1 MENRMTRDS
10 ANSARILGIGRTP
23 FYKSSG
29 RSMLDLALAA
39 TKDACSDAGVPLSS
53 IDGAVTF
60 GLNDTITSI
69 SLLNTLGCEVK
80 WYTDLQG
87 GANIALSSVILAA
100 QVVNAGLAER
110 IVVFRAINSRSGLR
124 LGGIGT
130 KPPTTGDAQFSVP
143 VGWATYGQIDA
154 ACARRHMEIY
164 GSTSEQFGAV
174 AVAASQWAA
183 KNEWAVR
190 KQPLT
195 LEDHQNSPMIADPFR
210 LYDFCLESDCGFAVV
225 IGRPG
230 ASANASREIRIDG
243 SAQGGGPRP
252 GSDPWGRTEWH
263 EHAHTFGKYIGERLF
278 RDADTKA
285 DDIGI
290 ICLYDCFTFVVIS
303 SLEAF
308 GFVKYGEAGP
318 LAASG
323 ALGPGGSRPV
333 NTHGGLLSEGYAHSF
348 NHLYEAAVQLRGEA
362 GARQLRDN
370 ETALV
375 TSGATTTGSAL
386 ILRRAS

>member
-1 MENRMTRDS
+1 MGRKAES
-10 ANSARILGIGRTP
+10 SARILGVGRTP

-29 RSMLDLALAA
+29 RSMLDLAIAA
-39 TKDACSDAGVPLSS
+39 TRDACRDAGVPLSS
-53 IDGAVTF
+53 IDGAATF
-60 GLNDTITSI
+60 GLNDTITAI
-69 SLLNTLGCEVK
+69 SFLNALGCEVK
-80 WYTDLQG
+80 WYSDLQG
-87 GANIALSSVILAA
+87 GANIALSSLMIAA

-130 KPPTTGDAQFSVP
+130 EPPTYGDAQFAVP
-143 VGWATYGQIDA
+143 VGWATYGQMDA
-154 ACARRHMEIY
+154 ICARRHMEIY
-164 GSTSEQFGAV
+164 GTTSEQFGAV
-174 AVAASQWAA
+174 AVAASQWASMNA
-183 KNEWAVR
+183 WAMR
-190 KQPLT
+190 KQPIT
-195 LEDHQNSPMIADPFR
+195 LEDHQRSPMVADPFR

-230 ASANASREIRIDG
+230 TSGDPKREVRIDG
-243 SAQGGGPRP
+243 WAQGGGPRP

-278 RDADTKA
+278 RDADTKP

-290 ICLYDCFTFVVIS
+290 VCLYDCFTFVVIS
-303 SLEAF
+303 TLEAF
-308 GFVKYGEAGP
+308 GFVKYGEGGA

-333 NTHGGLLSEGYAHSF
+333 NPHGGLLSEGYGHAF